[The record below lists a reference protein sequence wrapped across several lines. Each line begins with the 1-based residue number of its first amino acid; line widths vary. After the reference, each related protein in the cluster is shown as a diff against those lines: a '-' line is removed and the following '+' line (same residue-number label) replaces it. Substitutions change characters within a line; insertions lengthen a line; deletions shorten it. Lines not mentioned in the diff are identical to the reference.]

1 MTNLYV
7 LIGLILFLF
16 LLIYIMLKAGKG
28 LLKSSF
34 LFFVIF
40 VLLAGAFIFQNTTY
54 TLYNSTLQAIKSF
67 VKSPLVKTN
76 TFLEKN
82 FNMSIIK
89 LKDDVLIEAPAISQ
103 MPELKRG
110 CEVTSLTMLLQ
121 HAGVKVD
128 KLTLAKEINKDPT
141 PYRVENGSTYFG
153 NPHKGFVGDIYSFD
167 SPGLGVY
174 HDPIKQLAEKY
185 LPNKIDDITGSDFE
199 ELKIPL
205 SDGRPIW
212 VIINVEYRKLDDSDF
227 ETWRTPDGDV
237 KITFKEHS
245 VLVTGYD
252 KDFVYFN
259 DPLTGEKNKKAAK
272 GDFEAAW
279 IQMGRQAITYLPN

>member
-1 MTNLYV
+1 
-7 LIGLILFLF
+7 
-16 LLIYIMLKAGKG
+16 MLKAGRR

-34 LFFVIF
+34 LFVVIF
-40 VLLAGAFIFQNTTY
+40 VLLGGAFIFENTTY
-54 TLYNSTLQAIKSF
+54 AIYQTTLQSIKSF

-76 TFLEKN
+76 TFLQNN

-89 LKDDVLIEAPAISQ
+89 LKDDVRIEAPAISQ

-128 KLTLAKEINKDPT
+128 KMDLAKEITKDPT
-141 PYRVENGSTYFG
+141 PYRVENGVIYFG
-153 NPHKGFVGDIYSFD
+153 NPHQGFVGDIYSFD

-185 LPNKIDDITGSDFE
+185 LPHNINDLTGADFE
-199 ELKIPL
+199 ELKIHL

-212 VIINVEYRKLDDSDF
+212 VIINVNYQKLDSSDF
-227 ETWRTPDGDV
+227 QTWQTPNGQIQ
-237 KITFKEHS
+237 ITFKEHS

-252 KDFVYFN
+252 KNYIYFN
-259 DPLTGEKNKKAAK
+259 DPLTGEKNKKAPIA
-272 GDFEAAW
+272 DFEAAW
-279 IQMGRQAITYLPN
+279 IQMGRQAITYLSK